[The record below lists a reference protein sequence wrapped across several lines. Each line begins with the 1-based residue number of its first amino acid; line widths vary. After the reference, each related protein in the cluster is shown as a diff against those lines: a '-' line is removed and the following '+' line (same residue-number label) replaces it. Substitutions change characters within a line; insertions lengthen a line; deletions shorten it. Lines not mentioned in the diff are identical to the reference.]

1 MQITFDTNM
10 FLHNLDIISKYPLGK
25 LLENGECEHTV
36 VVLLPVIAEL
46 DNIKIN
52 SSNQLLKYKGRKATK
67 FLKES
72 IDLGLI
78 KPLDYIDCG
87 YDIKPL
93 NRYEV
98 VDDLIISIC
107 KEHSIKLITM
117 DYNVYLKCK
126 HLNIDCELYEIES
139 KIENPSMIYKGVQD
153 IHVSKEVIDE
163 VYERG
168 FTILSSNEFNE
179 NEYVTLIDYS
189 NPKHTVSTRFRKGKL
204 WRIKFSDKS
213 YWGLKPLSLEQRYAL
228 DLLDDDSIRIV
239 TMTGEAGT
247 AKAQPNNTPIPTPL
261 GWKKLGELEIGDYV
275 FDRLGNPTKV
285 LGVYPQGVKPTY
297 KITFSDGRTTLCA
310 DEHLWDVYTSKT
322 KDNKY
327 KNKNQKPMTLST
339 LEIIDKLKDMNK
351 DREGK
356 NKKWLYIQNNGAVQ
370 YTKKH
375 LPIDPYALGVLLGD
389 GCLTCSGLQVSS
401 NEEDIIKKVAN
412 NLDLTY
418 KKAIGNNYTW
428 VFSVGNRREIKESL
442 KNMGLLVTAEK
453 KHIPNIYLESSIED
467 RMELLKGLM
476 DTDGNVGKK
485 NRLSFS
491 TTSKKLKDDFMLLCR
506 SLGFITSENKPQTSI
521 ERKNPLYTV
530 RIQTNE
536 KIFSSLKHESRWQ
549 KHIDTSIENI
559 GIHHNQFIAIKN
571 IERVEDQENT
581 CIYVDNE
588 EHLYQT
594 ENFIVTH
601 NTILAMAVGLEKK
614 VNHFGKGNLYITRPP
629 VALSKRLALGFKK
642 GDTLEKAIDTLGC
655 YATNLEKL
663 ATLNKGENRKID
675 GNKLLLDM
683 LEQCEIRYLNLESIL
698 GMSFS
703 DDDYIIVDEA
713 ELLTKDEMKAIVTRG
728 GKIVILGDVEQGGD
742 SKIDYDDSG
751 LLHLIDV
758 GKKSELIGHITLQKV
773 YRSEICEEI
782 NKIW

>member
-1 MQITFDTNM
+1 MITFDTNM
-10 FLHNLDIISKYPLGK
+10 YLHNIDFIKKSIEKEK
-25 LLENGECEHTV
+25 VAC
-36 VVLLPVIAEL
+36 VLLPVIAEL
-46 DNIKIN
+46 DNIKTN
-52 SSNQLLKYKGRKATK
+52 SQNLDLKYRGRKATK
-67 FLKES
+67 FIKNMVDE
-72 IDLGLI
+72 GKLI
-78 KPLDYIDCG
+78 VVSYPQEDYKIQPFNKFE
-87 YDIKPL
+87 II
-93 NRYEV
+93 
-98 VDDLIISIC
+98 DDLLISIC
-107 KEHSIKLITM
+107 KTEEIKLYTK

-126 HLNIDCELYEIES
+126 HVGVDTQLIEVED
-139 KIENPSMIYKGVQD
+139 KIENPSMIYKGVRE
-153 IHVSKEVIDE
+153 IVVGREIVDE
-163 VYERG
+163 VYEKG
-168 FTILSSNEFNE
+168 FTEETISDIKFNE
-179 NEYVTLIDYS
+179 NEYITLIDYS
-189 NPKHTVSTRFRKGKL
+189 NPKHTVSTRFREGRL
-204 WRIKFSDKS
+204 WRVKFSDKS

-261 GWKKLGELEIGDYV
+261 GWKKLGELKIGDYV

-356 NKKWLYIQNNGAVQ
+356 NKKWLYIQNNEAVQ
-370 YTKKH
+370 YTKKQ

-389 GCLTCSGLQVSS
+389 EYLTGSGLQISS

-418 KKAIGNNYTW
+418 KKAASNKYTW
-428 VFSVGNRREIKESL
+428 VLYIDNKREIKESL
-442 KNMGLLVTAEK
+442 NNIGLLVTAEK
-453 KHIPNIYLESSIED
+453 KHIPNIYLESSVED

-476 DTDGNVGKK
+476 DTDGKVGKN

-491 TTSKKLKDDFMLLCR
+491 TTSKKLKDDFILLCR
-506 SLGFITSENKPQTSI
+506 SLGFIASENKPKTSI
-521 ERKNPLYTV
+521 ERKNLLYTV

-536 KIFSSLKHESRWQ
+536 KIFSSLKHESRW
-549 KHIDTSIENI
+549 KNIDTSIENI
-559 GIHHNQFIAIKN
+559 GICHNQFIAIKN
-571 IERVEDQENT
+571 IEKVEDQENT

-629 VALSKRLALGFKK
+629 IALSKRLALGFKK

-683 LEQCEIRYLNLESIL
+683 LEQCEIKYLNLESIL

-728 GKIVILGDVEQGGD
+728 GKIIILGDVEQGGD
-742 SKIDYDDSG
+742 SRIDYEDSG
-751 LLHLIDV
+751 LLHLIEI
-758 GKKSELIGHITLQKV
+758 GKQSKLIGHITLQKV

>member
-1 MQITFDTNM
+1 MITFDTNM
-10 FLHNLDIISKYPLGK
+10 YLHNIDFIKETIEKEK
-25 LLENGECEHTV
+25 VAC
-36 VVLLPVIAEL
+36 VLLPVIAEL
-46 DNIKIN
+46 DNIKTN
-52 SSNQLLKYKGRKATK
+52 SQNLDLKYRGRKATK
-67 FLKES
+67 FIKNMVDE
-72 IDLGLI
+72 GRLI
-78 KPLDYIDCG
+78 VVNYPQEDYNIQPFNKFE
-87 YDIKPL
+87 II
-93 NRYEV
+93 
-98 VDDLIISIC
+98 DDLIISIC
-107 KEHSIKLITM
+107 KTEEIKLYTK

-126 HLNIDCELYEIES
+126 HVGVDTQLIEVAD
-139 KIENPSMIYKGVQD
+139 KIENPSMIYKGVRE
-153 IHVSKEVIDE
+153 IIVGREIVDE
-163 VYERG
+163 VYEKG
-168 FTILSSNEFNE
+168 FTEETISDVKFNE

-189 NPKHTVSTRFRKGKL
+189 NPKHTVSTRFREGRL
-204 WRIKFSDKS
+204 WRVKFSDKS

-261 GWKKLGELEIGDYV
+261 GWKKLGDLKIGDYV
-275 FDRLGNPTKV
+275 FDRVGNPTKV

-339 LEIIDKLKDMNK
+339 LEIIDKLKNMNK
-351 DREGK
+351 GREGK
-356 NKKWLYIQNNGAVQ
+356 NKKWLYIQNNGPVQ
-370 YTKKH
+370 YTQKQ

-389 GCLTCSGLQVSS
+389 GCLTCPGLQVSS

-418 KKAIGNNYTW
+418 KKAISNNYTW
-428 VFSVGNRREIKESL
+428 VFYVGNRREIKESL

-467 RMELLKGLM
+467 RMKLLKGLM
-476 DTDGNVGKK
+476 DTDGTVGKK

-491 TTSKKLKDDFMLLCR
+491 TTSKKLKDDFILLCR

-521 ERKNPLYTV
+521 KRKNPLYTV

-728 GKIVILGDVEQGGD
+728 GKIIILGDVEQGGD
-742 SKIDYDDSG
+742 SRIDYEDSG
-751 LLHLIDV
+751 LLHLIEI
-758 GKKSELIGHITLQKV
+758 GKQSKLIGHITLQKV

>member
-153 IHVSKEVIDE
+153 IHVSKEVVDE
-163 VYERG
+163 VYEKG

-247 AKAQPNNTPIPTPL
+247 AKS
-261 GWKKLGELEIGDYV
+261 
-275 FDRLGNPTKV
+275 V
-285 LGVYPQGVKPTY
+285 L
-297 KITFSDGRTTLCA
+297 
-310 DEHLWDVYTSKT
+310 
-322 KDNKY
+322 
-327 KNKNQKPMTLST
+327 
-339 LEIIDKLKDMNK
+339 
-351 DREGK
+351 
-356 NKKWLYIQNNGAVQ
+356 
-370 YTKKH
+370 
-375 LPIDPYALGVLLGD
+375 
-389 GCLTCSGLQVSS
+389 
-401 NEEDIIKKVAN
+401 
-412 NLDLTY
+412 
-418 KKAIGNNYTW
+418 
-428 VFSVGNRREIKESL
+428 SL
-442 KNMGLLVTAEK
+442 
-453 KHIPNIYLESSIED
+453 
-467 RMELLKGLM
+467 
-476 DTDGNVGKK
+476 
-485 NRLSFS
+485 
-491 TTSKKLKDDFMLLCR
+491 
-506 SLGFITSENKPQTSI
+506 
-521 ERKNPLYTV
+521 
-530 RIQTNE
+530 
-536 KIFSSLKHESRWQ
+536 
-549 KHIDTSIENI
+549 
-559 GIHHNQFIAIKN
+559 
-571 IERVEDQENT
+571 
-581 CIYVDNE
+581 
-588 EHLYQT
+588 
-594 ENFIVTH
+594 
-601 NTILAMAVGLEKK
+601 AVGLEKK

>member
-1 MQITFDTNM
+1 MITFDTNM
-10 FLHNLDIISKYPLGK
+10 YLHNIDFIKETIEKEK
-25 LLENGECEHTV
+25 VAC
-36 VVLLPVIAEL
+36 VLLPVIAEL
-46 DNIKIN
+46 DNIKTN
-52 SSNQLLKYKGRKATK
+52 SQNLDLKYRGRKATK
-67 FLKES
+67 FIKNMVDE
-72 IDLGLI
+72 GRLI
-78 KPLDYIDCG
+78 VVNYPQEDYNIQPFNKFE
-87 YDIKPL
+87 II
-93 NRYEV
+93 
-98 VDDLIISIC
+98 DDLIISIC
-107 KEHSIKLITM
+107 KTEEIKLYTK

-126 HLNIDCELYEIES
+126 HVGVDTQLIEVED
-139 KIENPSMIYKGVQD
+139 KIENPSMIYKGVRE
-153 IHVSKEVIDE
+153 IIVGREIVDE
-163 VYERG
+163 VYEKG
-168 FTILSSNEFNE
+168 FTEETISDVKFNE

-189 NPKHTVSTRFRKGKL
+189 NPKHTVSTRFREGRL
-204 WRIKFSDKS
+204 WRVKFSDKS

-261 GWKKLGELEIGDYV
+261 GWKKLGDLKIGDYV
-275 FDRLGNPTKV
+275 FDRVGNPTKV

-339 LEIIDKLKDMNK
+339 LEIIDKLKNMNK
-351 DREGK
+351 GREGK
-356 NKKWLYIQNNGAVQ
+356 NKKWLYIQNNGPVQ
-370 YTKKH
+370 YTQKQ

-389 GCLTCSGLQVSS
+389 GCLTCPGLQVSS

-418 KKAIGNNYTW
+418 KKAISNNYTW
-428 VFSVGNRREIKESL
+428 VFYVGNRREIKESL

-467 RMELLKGLM
+467 RMKLLKGLM
-476 DTDGNVGKK
+476 DTDGTVGKK

-491 TTSKKLKDDFMLLCR
+491 TTSKKLKDDFILLCR

-521 ERKNPLYTV
+521 KRKNPLYTV

-728 GKIVILGDVEQGGD
+728 GKIIILGDVEQGGD
-742 SKIDYDDSG
+742 SRIDYEDSG
-751 LLHLIDV
+751 LLHLIEI
-758 GKKSELIGHITLQKV
+758 GKQSKLIGHITLQKV